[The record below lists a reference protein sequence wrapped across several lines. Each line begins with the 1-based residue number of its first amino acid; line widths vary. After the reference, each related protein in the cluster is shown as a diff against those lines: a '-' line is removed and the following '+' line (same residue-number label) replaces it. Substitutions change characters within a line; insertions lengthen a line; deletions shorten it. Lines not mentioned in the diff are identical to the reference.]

1 MNRSLEWL
9 TLGTAVGCAVSGGVF
24 FAFSAFVMPAL
35 GRLPKPQAIA
45 AFQSI
50 NRMAVTPAL
59 MIVLFGT
66 ALACV
71 AVGIWAIAGD
81 GSSGWLLAG
90 CSLFLAGAIVVT
102 IAANVPLNDS
112 LATVDPGSAGAA
124 DAWASFQRRWTAW
137 NHVRTVTS
145 IAAGVLLMVGARFG

>member
-1 MNRSLEWL
+1 MEWV

-24 FAFSAFVMPAL
+24 FAFSSFVMPAL
-35 GRLPKPQAIA
+35 NRLPRPQAIA

-50 NRMAVTPAL
+50 NRMAVTPAF
-59 MIVLFGT
+59 MTVLFGT

-81 GSSGWLLAG
+81 GPSGWLLAG
-90 CSLFLAGAIVVT
+90 CALFLAGAIVVT

-112 LATVDPGSAGAA
+112 LATVDPGGAGAA
-124 DAWASFQRRWTAW
+124 DAWARFERRWTAW

-145 IAAGVLLMVGARFG
+145 IAAGVLLTIGVRAG